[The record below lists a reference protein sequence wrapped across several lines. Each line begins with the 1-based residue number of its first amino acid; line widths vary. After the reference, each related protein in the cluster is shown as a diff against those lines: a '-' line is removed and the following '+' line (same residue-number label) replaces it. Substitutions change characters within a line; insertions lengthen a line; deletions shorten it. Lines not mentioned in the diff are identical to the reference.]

1 MTTIADDIAM
11 NHRLPTNSAFSPLW
25 LLAVV
30 VLTALLLV
38 PLVFFG
44 LDFTDTGYST
54 ATAWMHTTHPQASDW
69 IVNSFG
75 TPLLAGLWFK
85 ATGNLSLLGFRLCW
99 VLMMAGAMLAAYS
112 IFVRLYEPRRVLIAL
127 VPTLI
132 LAVFNSEEGLIV
144 EYHNLPPVLA
154 VVSVA
159 CWWATFF
166 VHSHRVPATLKRRL
180 FAFASGLVAAV
191 MVFSRLPMLAFVG
204 YTLATLGL
212 SVLWHEDRKQA
223 VERSVMYVLGG
234 TVGAAFLW
242 LLLTSSGFSLE
253 QVVQGSLRSAEAT
266 QRFNA
271 TADPAL
277 GYQSYT
283 KSTIIRYGKIFGM
296 GALAMASALVWQRF
310 RTIANANG
318 NRLGMVS
325 MAHIGVLAAFAGL
338 IVTMVFNDKA
348 GFLGFHYG
356 PMTSIML
363 GAPVLALVWMF
374 AAQYTTLSL
383 ERKMLF
389 TTALV
394 LFVAASLGGSGVWV
408 STFRH
413 GVWLVLP
420 AMLLEAQRIA
430 TRVATE
436 RPQRLFLG
444 QADMNFLRWL
454 LVVGCITLGVALR
467 VQMPY
472 RDKPV
477 YQHDAAFTHPLLVGI
492 RSSAGRVRATEE
504 LLHTT
509 RQLGIQPN
517 DTIQAYP
524 DGALLYL
531 LTQTVAWYPDTW
543 IGMQWAD
550 ERALKEFVAAMPT
563 NPLAGRR
570 TLPKWVLRLKVDPNS
585 AIALDAE
592 QPTFGYAFGVGADS
606 TALYRGFLNKPA
618 SAFLDSLWKAHGYTI
633 AYENKGFVV
642 LQR

>member
-1 MTTIADDIAM
+1 M
-11 NHRLPTNSAFSPLW
+11 NHRLPTNSAFSLLW
-25 LLAVV
+25 MLAVV

-54 ATAWMHTTHPQASDW
+54 AAAWMHTTHPQASDW

-99 VLMMAGAMLAAYS
+99 ALMMAGAMLAAYS
-112 IFVRLYEPRRVLIAL
+112 ILVRLYEPRRVLIAL

-166 VHSHRVPATLKRRL
+166 VHSHRVSATLKRRL

-191 MVFSRLPMLAFVG
+191 MVFSRLPMMAFVG

-212 SVLWHEDRKQA
+212 SLLWQEDRRQA
-223 VERSVMYVLGG
+223 VERAAMYVLGG
-234 TVGAAFLW
+234 IVGAAALW
-242 LLLTSSGFSLE
+242 VLLVSTGFSLD
-253 QVVQGSLRSAEAT
+253 QVIQGSLRSAEAT

-283 KSTIIRYGKIFGM
+283 KSTIIRYGKIVGM
-296 GALAMASALVWQRF
+296 GALAIASALLWKRV
-310 RTIANANG
+310 RTVVDANDK
-318 NRLGMVS
+318 RSGMVT
-325 MAHIGVLAAFAGL
+325 MMQIGVLMAFAGL
-338 IVTMVFNDKA
+338 IAAIVLSEKT

-356 PMTSIML
+356 PITSIML

-420 AMLLEAQRIA
+420 VMLLEAQR
-430 TRVATE
+430 VDTE
-436 RPQRLFLG
+436 RPQRLFLE
-444 QADMNFLRWL
+444 QVDMNFLRWL

-467 VQMPY
+467 VEMPY

-477 YQHDAAFTHPLLVGI
+477 YQHNAAFTHPLLAGI
-492 RSSAGRVRATEE
+492 RSSTGRVRATEE
-504 LLHTT
+504 LLQAAHN
-509 RQLGIQPN
+509 LGIQPN

-531 LTQTVAWYPDTW
+531 LTQTVAWYPDIW
-543 IGMQWAD
+543 IGMQWTD
-550 ERALKEFVAAMPT
+550 EQALKEFVAAMPA
-563 NPLAGRR
+563 NPLVGRR
-570 TLPKWVLRLKVDPNS
+570 TFPKWVLRLKVDPNS
-585 AIALDAE
+585 AIALDAG
-592 QPTFGYAFGVGADS
+592 QQVFSYAFGVGADS

-618 SAFLDSLWKAHGYTI
+618 SAFLDSLWKAHGYTV
-633 AYENKGFVV
+633 AFENNGFVV
-642 LQR
+642 LRRSSTTR